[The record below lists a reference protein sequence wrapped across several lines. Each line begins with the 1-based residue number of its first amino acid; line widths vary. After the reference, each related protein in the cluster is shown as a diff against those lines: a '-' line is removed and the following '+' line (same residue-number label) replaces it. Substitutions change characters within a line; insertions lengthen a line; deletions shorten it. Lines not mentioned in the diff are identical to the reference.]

1 MHQVLGQQLYPIK
14 SNEHKISH
22 WSLYNNSTKQE
33 YPTLI
38 YIYGLYHLKVNKK
51 PSIKLYH
58 ESNRVDR
65 YL

>member
-38 YIYGLYHLKVNKK
+38 YIWII
-51 PSIKLYH
+51 PSKSQQETQY
-58 ESNRVDR
+58 
-65 YL
+65 